1 MVNITCLLLIINKQF
16 KGVINMNNFKKVGL
30 TALAGSLLATSAYA
44 GAMSVAGSASIGVK
58 NNSGTSA
65 GKSWTMGNQLTFSGS
80 GETDGGIN
88 VSLSFV
94 IDQGD
99 DTAIGSGP
107 FDSHSLTLSN
117 DSLGTLVFSG
127 EGGSSAQSTLDTTAA
142 GDIWDNGLGISS
154 PSASEAGNNSMMYT
168 LPSLMDDLTVQ
179 ASYSPG
185 GAGGPS
191 ASAIG
196 FTYAGVEGLS
206 VSYGAGQTET
216 VGSEADATTIKG
228 SYAYG
233 SFTFGLSQTDYDLDS
248 GNDDEVESFKIS
260 YTVSDDLSITYGSE
274 THSTGGSTTDEE
286 VEAVSASFTS
296 GGMTIAAAAI
306 EATGVDHAT
315 GKSGEAERWKIS
327 ASFAF

>member
-1 MVNITCLLLIINKQF
+1 
-16 KGVINMNNFKKVGL
+16 
-30 TALAGSLLATSAYA
+30 
-44 GAMSVAGSASIGVK
+44 
-58 NNSGTSA
+58 
-65 GKSWTMGNQLTFSGS
+65 
-80 GETDGGIN
+80 
-88 VSLSFV
+88 
-94 IDQGD
+94 
-99 DTAIGSGP
+99 
-107 FDSHSLTLSN
+107 
-117 DSLGTLVFSG
+117 
-127 EGGSSAQSTLDTTAA
+127 
-142 GDIWDNGLGISS
+142 
-154 PSASEAGNNSMMYT
+154 MMYT

-216 VGSEADATTIKG
+216 IGSEADATTIKG

-233 SFTFGLSQTDYDLDS
+233 SFTFGLSQTDYDVDS
-248 GNDDEVESFKIS
+248 GNDDEVESYKIS
-260 YTVSDDLSITYGSE
+260 YTVTDDLSITYCSE

-296 GGMTIAAAAI
+296 GGMTISAAAS

-315 GKSGEAERWKIS
+315 GQAGEAERWKIS

>member
-1 MVNITCLLLIINKQF
+1 MNK
-16 KGVINMNNFKKVGL
+16 FKKIGL
-30 TALAGSLLATSAYA
+30 SALAGSLVAVSANA
-44 GAMSVAGSASIGVK
+44 GEMSVAGSASIAVEHVNGGAA
-58 NNSGTSA
+58 ST
-65 GKSWTMGNQLTFSGS
+65 GKSWSMGNQLTFTGG
-80 GETDGGIN
+80 GELDNGMN

-196 FTYAGVEGLS
+196 FTYAGIEGLS

-216 VGSEADATTIKG
+216 VGSEADATTVKG

-233 SFTFGLSQTDYDLDS
+233 SFTFGLSQTDYDVDS
-248 GNDDEVESFKIS
+248 GNDDEVSIVYDRTIESIGKDQYEISEIFLGYENSSEESEAKI
-260 YTVSDDLSITYGSE
+260 LANRL
-274 THSTGGSTTDEE
+274 
-286 VEAVSASFTS
+286 VEQLRSGASFSAVAQQFSQSSTS
-296 GGMTIAAAAI
+296 GQGGYIGWVAEGQLDQEIIITMAYKYIQI
-306 EATGVDHAT
+306 EL
-315 GKSGEAERWKIS
+315 I
-327 ASFAF
+327 

>member
-1 MVNITCLLLIINKQF
+1 M
-16 KGVINMNNFKKVGL
+16 
-30 TALAGSLLATSAYA
+30 
-44 GAMSVAGSASIGVK
+44 
-58 NNSGTSA
+58 
-65 GKSWTMGNQLTFSGS
+65 
-80 GETDGGIN
+80 
-88 VSLSFV
+88 
-94 IDQGD
+94 
-99 DTAIGSGP
+99 
-107 FDSHSLTLSN
+107 
-117 DSLGTLVFSG
+117 GTLVFSG
-127 EGGSSAQSTLDTTAA
+127 EGGSSAQSTLDGTAA

-216 VGSEADATTIKG
+216 IGSEADATTIKG

-248 GNDDEVESFKIS
+248 GNDDEQCRSVLDQRGLGPHTGRRKNLECPAHG
-260 YTVSDDLSITYGSE
+260 LSVDRYG
-274 THSTGGSTTDEE
+274 
-286 VEAVSASFTS
+286 
-296 GGMTIAAAAI
+296 
-306 EATGVDHAT
+306 GVCAHLHV
-315 GKSGEAERWKIS
+315 GRW
-327 ASFAF
+327 AD